1 MRELKDFPP
10 AKQMEV
16 ASFLL
21 DVKSYDKAEKLT
33 GLVKKRPEEP
43 LEELYEEMIT
53 GASKISAIV
62 YLDRKTIDAL
72 GDVCM
77 ERQTYR
83 RNLISKI
90 AKDWLEKKG
99 YMGEQVEAAETDE
112 VSVQVGKHRVT
123 ILPTILIDG
132 SPPTF
137 FSIKEVKEKAWN

>member
-1 MRELKDFPP
+1 
-10 AKQMEV
+10 
-16 ASFLL
+16 
-21 DVKSYDKAEKLT
+21 
-33 GLVKKRPEEP
+33 
-43 LEELYEEMIT
+43 
-53 GASKISAIV
+53 
-62 YLDRKTIDAL
+62 
-72 GDVCM
+72 M

-90 AKDWLEKKG
+90 VKDWLEKKG